1 MTTKLK
7 DASDLTSDAVIAKV
21 LVIAKDFRTA
31 KRLVEDNKHVILKL
45 REMFGVSQGSA
56 GKKLD
61 IEGNQIY
68 WETFVTSYFGC
79 TTRWMNE
86 LLGVKKEVPETATKP
101 DSEKPLWKKGFQAG
115 RESTPG
121 HEDIQKAI
129 EEGING
135 KYEVK
140 IVELEKKL
148 ESSSVTYKSMLVKL
162 LDEIETVGEKVPAS
176 LTQLAKNM
184 RLELPKP
191 DAKTTVQVEFVQAAV
206 A

>member
-1 MTTKLK
+1 MTTKQK
-7 DASDLTSDAVIAKV
+7 DASELTSDTVIAKV
-21 LVIAKDFRTA
+21 LVIANEFRTA
-31 KRLVEDNKHVILKL
+31 KKLVEDNKHVILKL

-79 TTRWMNE
+79 TARWMNE
-86 LLGVKKEVPETATKP
+86 LLGVKKEAPATKL

-121 HEDIQKAI
+121 HEDIQNAI

-148 ESSSVTYKSMLVKL
+148 EGSSVTYKSMLVKL
-162 LDEIETVGEKVPAS
+162 LDEIEKVGEKVPVS

-184 RLELPKP
+184 RLELTKP
-191 DAKTTVQVEFVQAAV
+191 EAKKPVQVESVQAAV

>member
-1 MTTKLK
+1 MKTKQK
-7 DASDLTSDAVIAKV
+7 DTLELTSDVVIAKV
-21 LVIAKDFRTA
+21 LVIAKEFRTA
-31 KRLVEDNKHVILKL
+31 KKLVEDNKHVILKL

-61 IEGNQIY
+61 IEGEQIY
-68 WETFVTSYFGC
+68 WKTFVTSYFGC

-86 LLGVKKEVPETATKP
+86 LLGVTKEALAAKP
-101 DSEKPLWKKGFQAG
+101 DSEKPLWKKG

-121 HEDIQKAI
+121 HEDIQTAI
-129 EEGING
+129 EKGING
-135 KYEVK
+135 KYEGK

-148 ESSSVTYKSMLVKL
+148 EGSSVTYKSMLVKL
-162 LDEIETVGEKVPAS
+162 LDEIEKVGEKVPIS

-184 RLELPKP
+184 RLELTKP
-191 DAKTTVQVEFVQAAV
+191 EAKEPAQVESVQAAV